1 MVYKIKYNVIL
12 NNLYN
17 NKCVDFC
24 EVDFCMLLNV
34 ISKLMICYIFKE
46 IKFVEINVEYYIL

>member
-34 ISKLMICYIFKE
+34 IS
-46 IKFVEINVEYYIL
+46 